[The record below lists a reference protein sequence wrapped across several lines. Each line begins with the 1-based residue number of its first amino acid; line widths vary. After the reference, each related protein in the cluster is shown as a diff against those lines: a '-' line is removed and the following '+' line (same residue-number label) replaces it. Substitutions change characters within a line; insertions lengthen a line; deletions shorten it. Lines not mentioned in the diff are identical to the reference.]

1 MFPWSVCPTPLLVN
15 LEWSPSC
22 WTQGKDQE
30 ATWDNNG
37 WVTWHNITTRL
48 WTDEEDPV
56 GNENHAV
63 RERTRFSKLCT
74 FILHAAKSCMLSSN
88 SISSPPPHKAR
99 LFSKVQLSV
108 VFYMF
113 VALIFIWLFSIPIC
127 NSALLQILPNS
138 TGAVYVVA
146 WFLHATVV
154 SSFPGPCSFQ
164 LHVNCGGYIGGG
176 TLLLSAKNFSS
187 QKSCA
192 ESGEASNCKLMYI
205 FNSGSDQWQ
214 CGLWVSSRLA
224 SYLSVD
230 WKWNCKFSS
239 CKIHFHMQVACAE
252 KAINSQCVNVV
263 FTWVITFCV

>member
-127 NSALLQILPNS
+127 NSALLQILPQL
-138 TGAVYVVA
+138 YR
-146 WFLHATVV
+146 
-154 SSFPGPCSFQ
+154 CS
-164 LHVNCGGYIGGG
+164 LCGCMIPACNCCI
-176 TLLLSAKNFSS
+176 LIPRPMLFS
-187 QKSCA
+187 
-192 ESGEASNCKLMYI
+192 
-205 FNSGSDQWQ
+205 
-214 CGLWVSSRLA
+214 
-224 SYLSVD
+224 
-230 WKWNCKFSS
+230 
-239 CKIHFHMQVACAE
+239 VAC
-252 KAINSQCVNVV
+252 KRWRIYRGWN
-263 FTWVITFCV
+263 TPVICKEF